1 MTAPTRNR
9 MIAMMMD
16 LVGNFGGGGLNCS
29 SVYSSDA
36 GDLSLVYLIGA
47 IELLNNTFAVIK
59 IIGHV

>member
-1 MTAPTRNR
+1 